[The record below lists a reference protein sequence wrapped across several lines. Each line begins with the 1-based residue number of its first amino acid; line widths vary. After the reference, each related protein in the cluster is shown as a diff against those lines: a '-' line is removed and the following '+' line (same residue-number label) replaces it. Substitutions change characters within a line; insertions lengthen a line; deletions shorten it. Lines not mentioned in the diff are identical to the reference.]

1 MSNSVLEEHKTRL
14 WWSILR
20 IQSYV
25 NLEQVNM
32 HRKELC
38 KGYATYFEALVMQ
51 FASYCLLKL
60 QKREGSYLSSEHC
73 RIRWRPG
80 GYDYTVAWAMFQYD
94 LPIGCAADCW
104 MQRKVERRHVPQA
117 QKTEGA
123 RRQFEQLLASLEYA
137 SDASTTAGELRHHQL
152 QLQQQLQDTQATLL
166 VVERSCHHCQGQA
179 GSATLQHPEQ
189 RAAVQWPELDKMPS
203 LTWRGEQSRTSQCR
217 AC

>member
-1 MSNSVLEEHKTRL
+1 
-14 WWSILR
+14 
-20 IQSYV
+20 
-25 NLEQVNM
+25 
-32 HRKELC
+32 
-38 KGYATYFEALVMQ
+38 
-51 FASYCLLKL
+51 
-60 QKREGSYLSSEHC
+60 
-73 RIRWRPG
+73 
-80 GYDYTVAWAMFQYD
+80 
-94 LPIGCAADCW
+94 

-189 RAAVQWPELDKMPS
+189 RAAVQWPELDQNALIDLKRRTISYIAVPCLLKRS
-203 LTWRGEQSRTSQCR
+203 LK
-217 AC
+217 